1 MLFLYESTCFDSV
14 RSIKIFEILS
24 VLKFEIHVIVFL
36 LVFTSNDEFESEWSN
51 KLERFEDKDCVIYFK
66 GFKVKSDEIWIKC
79 VK

>member
-36 LVFTSNDEFESEWSN
+36 LVFTSNDEFESE
-51 KLERFEDKDCVIYFK
+51 
-66 GFKVKSDEIWIKC
+66 
-79 VK
+79 